1 MTTIKD
7 ESFESFYKKVIIKQL
22 ENYEKLYKKH
32 QRFI

>member
-1 MTTIKD
+1 MTTVLE
-7 ESFESFYKKVIIKQL
+7 ESFESFYKKVVTKQL